1 MKYTITRALSELK
14 TLKARYSSEVRK
26 LNLIAVKHGSKL
38 RSPNNSMKPED
49 FADKAKEQWQKV
61 TALEDRIHQI
71 KVKVEKSNAVTMVKI
86 GDKEMTVEEA
96 LIMKNNI
103 IFKEERLNFMK
114 SLQTKAQREYDN
126 AEEENRRRIDEQV
139 KNMTTAGASKDPE
152 VEKKVLESMEKLYEV
167 TFVDPIS
174 LSDKIQAL
182 EKEIQDFNTNVDFA
196 LSESN
201 STTFI
206 DVDD

>member
-61 TALEDRIHQI
+61 TALENRIYQI

-139 KNMTTAGASKDPE
+139 KNKDDAQLKKAIEIAQSLQKGTYVVSK
-152 VEKKVLESMEKLYEV
+152 
-167 TFVDPIS
+167 
-174 LSDKIQAL
+174 
-182 EKEIQDFNTNVDFA
+182 
-196 LSESN
+196 
-201 STTFI
+201 
-206 DVDD
+206 